1 MTDTRTIT
9 VRTSHDL
16 TQQINALAKATE
28 RSRNWIVEDAL
39 KQYVAAQ
46 AWQVEGIKA
55 AQASL
60 DAGEAISHEQVMAE
74 LDELVAETLQKN
86 ELEP

>member
-1 MTDTRTIT
+1 MADTSTIT

-16 TQQINALAKATE
+16 AQQINALAKATE

-39 KQYVAAQ
+39 KQYVAVQ
-46 AWQVEGIKA
+46 AWQIDGIKA

-60 DAGEAISHEQVMAE
+60 EAGEAIPHEQVMAE
-74 LDELVAETLQKN
+74 LDELIDEVMQKN
-86 ELEP
+86 GLQA

>member
-1 MTDTRTIT
+1 MTATSTIT

-16 TQQINALAKATE
+16 AQQINALAKATE

-39 KQYVAAQ
+39 KQYVAVQ
-46 AWQVEGIKA
+46 AWQVEGIKV

-60 DAGEAISHEQVMAE
+60 EAGEAIPHEDVMAE
-74 LDELVAETLQKN
+74 LDKWVDDAVQKN
-86 ELEP
+86 ELNP